1 MNDFDDS
8 PYENLRL
15 LAAQIPDNIMLLDRE
30 ERIRFINWTVP
41 DLTVEQVIGTQPYDY
56 LLQEHRERARELYR
70 GALAGRSGRLV
81 LDYTSDDG
89 NTSKF
94 ETRATPLLHRGRV
107 EGVIAVSTN
116 ITERDEAVAD
126 RERFFAMSLDMLCVA
141 SMTGYFKRIN
151 PAFRKTL
158 GWSEEELLARPFVDF
173 VHPEDRESTLRAVE
187 RLSRG
192 EEVLD
197 FENRYAMSGGGYKTI
212 SWRGSSLLSL
222 GLIHAVGRDVT
233 LHRELERQLRQ
244 SQKMEAI
251 GRLAG
256 GLAHDFNNLL
266 LAISANAEL
275 ARERVTDAVTLEHMD
290 LVLAGTRRAGELTR
304 KLLTFSRGQP
314 VHRRAVDVVALLRS
328 LFQLTRR
335 TFPVD
340 VELDLTPP
348 GELPAVWADEVL
360 LEQALLNLLINAR
373 DALPKGGRVQVDVAA
388 VSFDAAECAS
398 QPSARVGRFVRITV
412 RDNGVGIPHEIQQ
425 RIFEPFFTT
434 KEITHGTGLGLAMV
448 YSIVEQHEGFI
459 RVTSDVGIGTT
470 FDLFL
475 PVANHAVE
483 TTPRAARIDRIE
495 ASARTLLVAEDEPS
509 VRRVVVRVL
518 EKAGYRVLVAP
529 NGQAAVDL
537 ARQHPNIA
545 LALLDIVMPVLNGVQ
560 AATLIHDAQPQ
571 ARIIFTSGYSDM
583 NLAECGVDPSEI
595 LLKPYSPRD
604 LLQRVRDKL
613 ERDVAG
619 T

>member
-1 MNDFDDS
+1 MNAFDDS

-56 LLQEHRERARELYR
+56 LLEEHRERARELYR

-141 SMTGYFKRIN
+141 STTGYFKRIN

-173 VHPEDRESTLRAVE
+173 VHPEDRERTLRAVE
-187 RLSRG
+187 RLSQG

-197 FENRYAMSGGGYKTI
+197 FENRFAMSGGGYRTI
-212 SWRGSSLLSL
+212 SWRATSLLSL
-222 GLIHAVGRDVT
+222 GLLHAVGRDVT
-233 LHRELERQLRQ
+233 LHRDFERQLRQ

-256 GLAHDFNNLL
+256 GVAHDFNNLL

-275 ARERVTDAVTLEHMD
+275 ARERVTDPVTLEHMD

-304 KLLTFSRGQP
+304 KLLTFGRGQP
-314 VHRRAVDVVALLRS
+314 VHRRAVDVAALLRS
-328 LFQLTRR
+328 LFKLTRR

-360 LEQALLNLLINAR
+360 IEQSLLNLLINAR

-412 RDNGVGIPHEIQQ
+412 RDNGVGIPHEIHQ

-434 KEITHGTGLGLAMV
+434 KEPTHGTGLGLAMV

-475 PVANHAVE
+475 PVANHAAE
-483 TTPRAARIDRIE
+483 TTPRAARVDPIE
-495 ASARTLLVAEDEPS
+495 ASARTLLVAEDEPA

-529 NGQAAVDL
+529 NGEEAVDL
-537 ARQHPNIA
+537 AKQHPNIA
-545 LALLDIVMPVLNGVQ
+545 LALLDVIMPVMNGVQ
-560 AATLIHDAQPQ
+560 SAALIRREQPQ
-571 ARIIFTSGYSDM
+571 IRIVLTSGYSDT
-583 NLAECGVDPSEI
+583 NLAESGVDPSEI

-604 LLQRVRDKL
+604 LLQRVRDEL
-613 ERDVAG
+613 ERGVAG

>member
-41 DLTVEQVIGTQPYDY
+41 DLTVEQVIGTQPYNY
-56 LLQEHRERARELYR
+56 LLEEHRERARELYR

-94 ETRATPLLHRGRV
+94 ETRATPLWHRGQV

-173 VHPEDRESTLRAVE
+173 VHPEDRERTLRAVE

-197 FENRYAMSGGGYKTI
+197 FENRYLMSGGGYKTI
-212 SWRGSSLLSL
+212 SWRGTSLLSL

-256 GLAHDFNNLL
+256 GVAHDFNNLL

-275 ARERVTDAVTLEHMD
+275 ARERVTDPVTLEHMD

-304 KLLTFSRGQP
+304 KLLTFGRGQP
-314 VHRRAVDVVALLRS
+314 VHRRAVDVVALLRG

-348 GELPAVWADEVL
+348 GEMPAVWADEVL
-360 LEQALLNLLINAR
+360 LEQSLLNLLINAR

-434 KEITHGTGLGLAMV
+434 KEPTHGTGLGLAMV
-448 YSIVEQHEGFI
+448 YSIVEQHEGSI

-475 PVANHAVE
+475 PVANHAAE
-483 TTPRAARIDRIE
+483 TTPRAARVDPIE

-518 EKAGYRVLVAP
+518 EKAGYRVLIAP
-529 NGQAAVDL
+529 NGREAVDL

-560 AATLIHDAQPQ
+560 AATLIRDAQPQ
-571 ARIIFTSGYSDM
+571 VRIVFTSGYSDT
-583 NLAECGVDPSEI
+583 NLAESGVDPSEI

-604 LLQRVRDKL
+604 LLQRVRDEL
-613 ERDVAG
+613 ERGVAG